1 MAIFNSHVKLPKG
14 ISFGTH
20 KLQKTSASRTTCGWP
35 TGTSVPAP
43 NQHNRQQDQPSKRPR
58 QYLAQ
63 KKQGSWLVVH
73 TFQKMLNIS
82 SQSYQKAWHIEVR
95 KKKFQGLLKSLWL
108 HAQQLK
114 IEIDF
119 AQDGRTQTH
128 EKNIHT
134 ETASMFQIYAPNIP
148 QMLDCPVRDKIT
160 IVHKSRETNKVRTK
174 LLVR

>member
-1 MAIFNSHVKLPKG
+1 MISGTYLPENAEHIFPIIPK
-14 ISFGTH
+14 SL
-20 KLQKTSASRTTCGWP
+20 KYRSA
-35 TGTSVPAP
+35 
-43 NQHNRQQDQPSKRPR
+43 Q
-58 QYLAQ
+58 
-63 KKQGSWLVVH
+63 
-73 TFQKMLNIS
+73 
-82 SQSYQKAWHIEVR
+82 
-95 KKKFQGLLKSLWL
+95 KKFQGLLKSLWL